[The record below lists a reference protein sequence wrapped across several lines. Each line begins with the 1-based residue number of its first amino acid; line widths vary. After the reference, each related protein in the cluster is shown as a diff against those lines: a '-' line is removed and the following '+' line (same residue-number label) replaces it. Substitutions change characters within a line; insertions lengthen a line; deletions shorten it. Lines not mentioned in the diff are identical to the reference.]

1 MTFYT
6 AMGYG
11 IPTLVVVLTVGVSGR
26 NYGSDE
32 FCWLALDGAAIWGM
46 IGPELICIAFSLFFT
61 LVNIKTVF
69 NVKSDIDDFFPLRLV
84 FFVNVGIIPLLGI
97 LHVSSILLTNEIG
110 DTVTFLYVGISIV
123 LACYG
128 FCGFVLCD
136 RSLWR
141 RPRGTP
147 ASATEQPEQR
157 TGRVGQRD
165 RGKSSLSYQ
174 QQPHLQMAGSSQM
187 HLEAALSVASTTS
200 HSTSATYKRPYPK
213 SSSSRSQAYI
223 HHGQQQQFGG
233 HHSDT
238 ESDMDQRSFDLASS
252 HSSDDDRDYNDLDS
266 MGGSRLQNEQPA
278 GKNNLSVNDYP
289 KY

>member
-1 MTFYT
+1 M
-6 AMGYG
+6 
-11 IPTLVVVLTVGVSGR
+11 SGR

-46 IGPELICIAFSLFFT
+46 IGPELICITFSLFFT

-84 FFVNVGIIPLLGI
+84 FFVNIGMIPLLGI
-97 LHVSSILLTNEIG
+97 LHVSSILLANDMG

-123 LACYG
+123 IACYA

-141 RPRGTP
+141 QRPRTRRQDDSP
-147 ASATEQPEQR
+147 SAPTAQTASR
-157 TGRVGQRD
+157 GVRSGG
-165 RGKSSLSYQ
+165 GKSSLSYQ
-174 QQPHLQMAGSSQM
+174 QHQQQQQAHHHHPMGGPGGGGGGGHM
-187 HLEAALSVASTTS
+187 HMEQALSVASTTS
-200 HSTSATYKRPYPK
+200 HSTSATYKRPFNIK
-213 SSSSRSQAYI
+213 QSSSRSSQPYI
-223 HHGQQQQFGG
+223 HHGQPPYGVG
-233 HHSDT
+233 HQSDT

-266 MGGSRLQNEQPA
+266 MAREA
-278 GKNNLSVNDYP
+278 MGKNNLSVHDYP